1 MRNEKLRPVYLVYP
15 GLYPLLMLNYWVR
28 IAKVPIVGM
37 MFSGYDSKYKGKILP
52 FYRELPFFFKKYGW
66 RYSVYMLFFA
76 KLGAQLVSCW
86 NFVRKL
92 LGGKIKIKTF
102 AQIAQEMGI
111 PIYTSQD
118 FNSNEALNFLKNVNA
133 NLIVSAYNNQ
143 ILKTKAIKFPKY
155 KTINIHPGQLPNFR
169 GLDAVF
175 EAMYNDVP
183 KAGVTI
189 HYIDC
194 GIDTGEIIAQE
205 LLRIRKDDTLFSLNI
220 RLWMHGA
227 KMLVS
232 VLDKIEAREVSCRK
246 QKLTNILY
254 PYCSYPKK
262 ERVNEFIRRGRR
274 LIRLRDLL
282 RTFK

>member
-1 MRNEKLRPVYLVYP
+1 MQEEQLRPVYMVYP

-28 IAKVPIVGM
+28 IAKVPIVGIM
-37 MFSGYDSKYKGKILP
+37 LSGYDSKYEGKVLP

-66 RYSVYMLFFA
+66 RYSLYMLFLA
-76 KLGAQLVSCW
+76 KLGVQLVICW
-86 NFVRKL
+86 NFIRKL
-92 LGGKIKIKTF
+92 LGKKIKIKTF
-102 AQIAQEMGI
+102 AQIAQEKGI

-143 ILKTKAIKFPKY
+143 ILKARAIKFPKY

-175 EAMYNDVP
+175 EAMYNNVP
-183 KAGVTI
+183 MAGVTI

-194 GIDTGEIIAQE
+194 GIDTGEILSQE
-205 LLRIRKDDTLFSLNI
+205 LLRIHKDDTLFSLNV
-220 RLWMHGA
+220 RMWMHGA
-227 KMLVS
+227 KMLES
-232 VLDKIEAREVSCRK
+232 VLDAIEERK
-246 QKLTNILY
+246 VTCYNQKLDKVLY

-262 ERVNEFIRRGRR
+262 ERVNEFIKRGRR

-282 RTFK
+282 KTFK